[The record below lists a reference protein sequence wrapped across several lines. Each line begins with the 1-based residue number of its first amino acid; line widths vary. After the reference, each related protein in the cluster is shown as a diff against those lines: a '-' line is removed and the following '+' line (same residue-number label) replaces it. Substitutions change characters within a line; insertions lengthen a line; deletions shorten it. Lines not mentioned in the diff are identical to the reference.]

1 MPTNKKITE
10 LDEII
15 TADLADDDVLPV
27 VDVSAGTT
35 LKVRKS
41 TLTASIVAT
50 ADLNADNLTSGTVPD
65 ARFPATLPAAS
76 GVNLTALNATNLGS
90 GTVPDARFPATLP
103 AASGANLTALN
114 ATNLASGTVPDA
126 RFPATLPTASG
137 ANLTALNAN
146 NLSSGTVPDARFPAT
161 LPAASGANLT
171 SLPSANLTG
180 ALPAV
185 SGAAV
190 TALNADNLGSGTVPD
205 ARFPATLPASSGVNL
220 TALNATNLGSGT
232 VPDARFPATLPAASG
247 VNLTALNGTNIGSG
261 TVAVARLGSGS
272 PGSGNFLRGDGTWS
286 SVPGG
291 FSDPM
296 TTEGDI
302 IIRGA
307 SAPARLAIGSN
318 GTFLKSDGTDPEWAS
333 IAIGDVSGN
342 VDLTSKVTGTL
353 PLANGGTNA
362 TDAAGARTSL
372 GLGTLATQASGA
384 VSITGGSV
392 TGITDI
398 TVADGGT
405 GSSNAS
411 DARTALGLAIGS
423 NVAAFNADTLFADT
437 ADELTAGYSSATE
450 DSGTKSSGTFTPSP
464 DTGNFQHFV
473 NGGAHTLGVPA
484 KNCTMV
490 LLMKNNASA
499 GTLTTSS
506 YTKVDGD
513 DLTTTNGHEFFL
525 YVTRYN
531 DGSTTFSALT
541 VKALQ

>member
-10 LDEII
+10 LDEIVS
-15 TADLADDDVLPV
+15 ADLADDDVLPV
-27 VDVSAGTT
+27 VDISAGKTF
-35 LKVRKS
+35 KVRKS
-41 TLTASIVAT
+41 TLAAALSGVSSLAATTPVTVSASEGDITVA
-50 ADLNADNLTSGTVPD
+50 LSTVPV
-65 ARFPATLPAAS
+65 AS
-76 GVNLTALNATNLGS
+76 GGTGATTLTANGVLVGN
-90 GTVPDARFPATLP
+90 GT
-103 AASGANLTALN
+103 
-114 ATNLASGTVPDA
+114 
-126 RFPATLPTASG
+126 
-137 ANLTALNAN
+137 
-146 NLSSGTVPDARFPAT
+146 
-161 LPAASGANLT
+161 
-171 SLPSANLTG
+171 SA
-180 ALPAV
+180 V
-185 SGAAV
+185 AV
-190 TALNADNLGSGTVPD
+190 TAAGTSGQV
-205 ARFPATLPASSGVNL
+205 L
-220 TALNATNLGSGT
+220 TPN
-232 VPDARFPATLPAASG
+232 
-247 VNLTALNGTNIGSG
+247 
-261 TVAVARLGSGS
+261 GSGS
-272 PGSGNFLRGDGTWS
+272 APTYQAI
-286 SVPGG
+286 PAG
-291 FSDPM
+291 FTDPM
-296 TTEGDI
+296 TTRGDI

-307 SAPARLAIGSN
+307 SAAGRLAIGSN
-318 GTFLKSDGTDPEWAS
+318 GTFLKSDGTDPSYAS

-362 TDAAGARTSL
+362 TDAGGARTSL
-372 GLGTLATQASGA
+372 GLGTIATQASDA

-423 NVAAFNADTLFADT
+423 DVAAFNADTLFADT
-437 ADELTAGYSSATE
+437 ADELTAGYSSAAE

-464 DTGNFQHFV
+464 DTGNFQHFI

-525 YVTRYN
+525 YITRYN